1 MTDFNYLHI
10 TGVNDLPGYHA
21 VAAFTTKSKE
31 VFKEAEKEALRSLRA
46 AGQVRCHLPD
56 QKEGPE
62 DSTPLA

>member
-21 VAAFTTKSKE
+21 VAAFTTKSNE

-56 QKEGPE
+56 QKEGSE